1 MYNLAASGGVGAA
14 AASPVKDDE
23 LVKLDVVVGVALA
36 APAQALYACQ
46 RFSENILDRL
56 GLNIRCSRCRPERS
70 GWWKHGSCTT
80 SSCPIWSP

>member
-36 APAQALYACQ
+36 APAQALYAC
-46 RFSENILDRL
+46 
-56 GLNIRCSRCRPERS
+56 
-70 GWWKHGSCTT
+70 
-80 SSCPIWSP
+80 